1 MVEMKEKG
9 YNCNCIRCRMVT
21 NEEFNDYKIEV
32 LPYYAQNKDE
42 FFISAVNYKLER
54 PLIGFL
60 RLRLQDNIQDNIF
73 PALNGDT
80 AFVRQ
85 LQVHGKI
92 THVGKDS
99 KHAQHLGI
107 GKALMKHAENI
118 ARSHGYNK
126 IAVITA
132 AGTVG
137 YYQKLGYVLKD
148 YYMIKKFIPWDR
160 ILGLI
165 SLFMYIGYLIYF

>member
-1 MVEMKEKG
+1 M
-9 YNCNCIRCRMVT
+9 IT
-21 NEEFNDYKIEV
+21 NEEFDDYDINVE
-32 LPYYAQNKDE
+32 PYYAQNGNE
-42 FFISAVNYKLER
+42 FFISAVNNTLER

-60 RLRLQDNIQDNIF
+60 RLRLQDNINNSMF
-73 PALNGDT
+73 PALNGNT
-80 AFVRQ
+80 AYVRQ

-107 GKALMKHAENI
+107 GKELMKYAENI
-118 ARSHGYNK
+118 ARSSGYNK

-137 YYQKLGYVLKD
+137 YYEKLGYKLED
-148 YYMIKKFIPWDR
+148 YYMIKKFIPWDMIFA
-160 ILGLI
+160 IL